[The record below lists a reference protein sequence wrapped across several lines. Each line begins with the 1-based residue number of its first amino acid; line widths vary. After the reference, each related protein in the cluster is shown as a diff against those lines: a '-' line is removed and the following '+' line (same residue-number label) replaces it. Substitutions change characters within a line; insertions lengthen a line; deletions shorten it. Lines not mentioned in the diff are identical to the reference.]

1 MKELGQK
8 LNLAESTISGYEN
21 GNRKPDYDTLNK
33 FADFFDVS
41 TDYLLGRDVAKQPI
55 RSTDT
60 EDPLSD
66 PKLGIW
72 FKDIKDASPEKQEEL
87 KLFWEFIK
95 EKRKIARLGIV
106 NNNLKIVL
114 NKYTLYCVYLFK
126 INLVNCSYRR
136 KF

>member
-55 RSTDT
+55 
-60 EDPLSD
+60 
-66 PKLGIW
+66 KH
-72 FKDIKDASPEKQEEL
+72 
-87 KLFWEFIK
+87 
-95 EKRKIARLGIV
+95 
-106 NNNLKIVL
+106 
-114 NKYTLYCVYLFK
+114 
-126 INLVNCSYRR
+126 
-136 KF
+136 

>member
-1 MKELGQK
+1 MIGEFTKVKKDKSPYYERVRSK

-106 NNNLKIVL
+106 NNNLKIV
-114 NKYTLYCVYLFK
+114 FK
-126 INLVNCSYRR
+126 
-136 KF
+136 